1 MDCQHVPTVALCSER
16 KTRGNRTC
24 SLVRPGKVDGFT
36 SGTYLI
42 CVGAGIHYR
51 LFINMLENPWDYSP
65 GVHKNGQLASDLSK
79 RVQLQ

>member
-1 MDCQHVPTVALCSER
+1 MDCQHVPTVALCRES
-16 KTRGNRTC
+16 KTRGNIMC

-36 SGTYLI
+36 SGTYSI

-51 LFINMLENPWDYSP
+51 LFITMLENPWDYSP

-79 RVQLQ
+79 RV